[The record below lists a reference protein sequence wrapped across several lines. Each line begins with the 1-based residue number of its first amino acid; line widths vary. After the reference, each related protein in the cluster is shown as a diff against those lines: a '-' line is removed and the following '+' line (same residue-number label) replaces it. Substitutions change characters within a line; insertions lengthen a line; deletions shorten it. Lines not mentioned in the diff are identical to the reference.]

1 MAGRAVALLPCA
13 SGPSSWWRRIGY
25 RWLTPSCCGVW
36 SPAGGLFPGRPGV
49 SPLGPVSRIIP
60 LTEVSGIEQ
69 EIKGHMPDRPDPPA
83 FRCLGTP
90 PPVAST
96 PVAPPFAPCL
106 RAPPHSNPIRR
117 AAFRRPGIA
126 SPDRVSG
133 GRERAAKAARRPPK
147 VHCGG
152 GWGRAEAGLGG
163 GRGELGRGVRT
174 SGGSEAVG
182 QGARGASGGG
192 GGTPGGRREFGTPR
206 AGRAGVSECYTGA
219 RFASVASRDP
229 PGG

>member
-1 MAGRAVALLPCA
+1 MNKESRVTC
-13 SGPSSWWRRIGY
+13 RIG
-25 RWLTPSCCGVW
+25 PN
-36 SPAGGLFPGRPGV
+36 
-49 SPLGPVSRIIP
+49 
-60 LTEVSGIEQ
+60 
-69 EIKGHMPDRPDPPA
+69 PPA

-182 QGARGASGGG
+182 QGARGAGGG
-192 GGTPGGRREFGTPR
+192 GGWPPGGRPRFGTPR

-219 RFASVASRDP
+219 RFASVAARGSP
-229 PGG
+229 PGGWGWVEMERDS